1 MGRVS
6 SLRPVSG
13 TPEEVLELLRAW
25 LSAAQEPPALVI
37 ETSGSTG
44 RPKRVHLSRRAVL
57 ASAGATHARLGG
69 PGAWSLRLP
78 ASYVAGVQVLVR
90 SLVAG
95 HEPALDGGVPDA
107 ERRYVSVVPT
117 QLHRALQDPVGRAD
131 LAAFDAVLV
140 GGGPVD
146 ADLRRRAEEAGIRT
160 VATYGMSET
169 CGGCVYDGR
178 PLDGVRLRIDETDGR
193 VLIGGDVLFE
203 GYEDDAD
210 TAGALVDGWFRTD
223 DLGELDAD
231 GTLRVL
237 GRVDD
242 VINTGGVKV
251 PAAAVARRLREH
263 PALDAAEVVAVPDAE
278 WGSLVVA
285 CVVGGIGLAE
295 ARDWVAE
302 QHPRTWAP
310 RRLVALDALPMLAT
324 GKPDRLALEARA
336 REEES

>member
-1 MGRVS
+1 MS

-13 TPEEVLELLRAW
+13 TPEEVVGLLRAW
-25 LSAAQEPPALVI
+25 LAQAQEPAALVI

-44 RPKRVHLSRRAVL
+44 EPKRVHLSRRAVL
-57 ASAGATHARLGG
+57 ASARATHARLGG
-69 PGAWSLRLP
+69 PGGWSLRLP
-78 ASYVAGVQVLVR
+78 PSYVAGVQVLVR

-95 HEPALDGGVPDA
+95 HEPALDGGMPDA

-117 QLHRALQDPVGRAD
+117 QLHRALEDPAGRAD

-146 ADLRRRAEEAGIRT
+146 GALRARAEDAGIQT

-178 PLDGVRLRIDETDGR
+178 PLDGVRLRIDESDGR
-193 VLIGGDVLFE
+193 VLIGGEVLFD
-203 GYEDDAD
+203 GYDDLGA
-210 TAGALVDGWFRTD
+210 TARVLGDGWFRTD

-242 VINTGGVKV
+242 VINSGGVKV

-263 PALDAAEVVAVPDAE
+263 PAVESAEVVAAPDAE
-278 WGSLVVA
+278 WGAVVVA
-285 CVVGGIGLAE
+285 CVVGPLDLE
-295 ARDWVAE
+295 QARDWVAAA
-302 QHPRTWAP
+302 HPRTWAP
-310 RRLVALDALPMLAT
+310 RRLVRLDALPLLAT
-324 GKPDRLALEARA
+324 GKPDRRALEALA
-336 REEES
+336 RESMEETS

>member
-1 MGRVS
+1 MS

-13 TPEEVLELLRAW
+13 TPEEVVALLRAW
-25 LSAAQEPPALVI
+25 LAQEEEPAALVI

-44 RPKRVHLSRRAVL
+44 EPKRVHLSRRAVL
-57 ASAGATHARLGG
+57 ASAHATHARLGG

-78 ASYVAGVQVLVR
+78 PSYVAGVQVLVR

-95 HEPALDGGVPDA
+95 HEPALDGGLPEA

-117 QLHRALQDPVGRAD
+117 QLHRALGDASGRAD

-178 PLDGVRLRIDETDGR
+178 PLDGVRLRIDPSDGR
-193 VLIGGDVLFE
+193 VLIGGDVLFD
-203 GYEDDAD
+203 GYAD
-210 TAGALVDGWFRTD
+210 HGATARALVEGWFRTD

-263 PALDAAEVVAVPDAE
+263 PALEAAEVVAAPDAE
-278 WGSLVVA
+278 WGSVVVA
-285 CVVGGIGLAE
+285 CVVGRIDLAG

-302 QHPRTWAP
+302 RHPRTWAP
-310 RRLVALDALPMLAT
+310 RRLVVLDALPMLST
-324 GKPDRLALEARA
+324 GKPDRRALETLA

>member
-1 MGRVS
+1 MS

-13 TPEEVLELLRAW
+13 TPEEVVALLRAW
-25 LSAAQEPPALVI
+25 LAQGEEPAALVI

-44 RPKRVHLSRRAVL
+44 EPKRVHLSRRAVL
-57 ASAGATHARLGG
+57 ASAHATHARLGG

-78 ASYVAGVQVLVR
+78 PSYVAGVQVLVR

-95 HEPALDGGVPDA
+95 HEPALDGGLPEA

-117 QLHRALQDPVGRAD
+117 QLHRALGDASGRAD

-178 PLDGVRLRIDETDGR
+178 PLDGVRLRIDPSDGR
-193 VLIGGDVLFE
+193 VLIGGDVLFD
-203 GYEDDAD
+203 GYAD
-210 TAGALVDGWFRTD
+210 HGATARALVEGWFRTD

-263 PALDAAEVVAVPDAE
+263 PALEAAEVVAAPDAE
-278 WGSLVVA
+278 WGSVVVA
-285 CVVGGIGLAE
+285 CVVGRIDLAG

-302 QHPRTWAP
+302 RHPRTWAP
-310 RRLVALDALPMLAT
+310 RRLVVLDALPMLST
-324 GKPDRLALEARA
+324 GKPDRRALETLA